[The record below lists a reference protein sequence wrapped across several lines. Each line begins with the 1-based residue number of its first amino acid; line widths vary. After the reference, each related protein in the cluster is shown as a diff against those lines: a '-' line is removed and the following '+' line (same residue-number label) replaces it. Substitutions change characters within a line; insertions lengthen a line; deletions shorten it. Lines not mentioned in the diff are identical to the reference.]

1 MALPAQAHPAQAHG
15 VCLGPSRSVS
25 MELAPCSVG
34 VWLKIHTK
42 AEELEDPVHGVL
54 DVGGVV
60 FQAEDEELL
69 LVKDG
74 EPV

>member
-1 MALPAQAHPAQAHG
+1 
-15 VCLGPSRSVS
+15 

-34 VWLKIHTK
+34 VRLEIHTK

-54 DVGGVV
+54 DIGGMV

-69 LVKDG
+69 LVKDS

>member
-1 MALPAQAHPAQAHG
+1 
-15 VCLGPSRSVS
+15 
-25 MELAPCSVG
+25 MELAPCSSVG
-34 VWLKIHTK
+34 VRFEIHTK

-54 DVGGVV
+54 DIGGMV

-69 LVKDG
+69 LLHS

>member
-1 MALPAQAHPAQAHG
+1 
-15 VCLGPSRSVS
+15 
-25 MELAPCSVG
+25 MELVPRSVG
-34 VWLKIHTK
+34 VQLEIRTK

-54 DVGGVV
+54 DIGGVV

>member
-1 MALPAQAHPAQAHG
+1 
-15 VCLGPSRSVS
+15 

-34 VWLKIHTK
+34 VRLEIHTK

-54 DVGGVV
+54 DVGGMV

-69 LVKDG
+69 LVKDS